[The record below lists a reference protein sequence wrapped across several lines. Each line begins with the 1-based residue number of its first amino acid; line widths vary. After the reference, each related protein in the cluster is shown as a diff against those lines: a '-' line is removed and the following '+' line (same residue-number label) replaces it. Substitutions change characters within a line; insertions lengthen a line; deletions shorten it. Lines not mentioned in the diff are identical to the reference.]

1 MSLFQESSPQLGGRA
16 VLLSIKPKY
25 ADLILSGVKRVE
37 FRRSW
42 AAQDVSV
49 IVLYSSAP
57 IQKIVGVVE
66 VDEAVVASPTA
77 LWKTCTERGGS
88 LTRDEFRSYFAGKSQ
103 GTAVLLGKVFKFAKH
118 VDPGRIISKFVPP
131 QSFRYLDASE
141 YTRLEAETKP
151 KKGKR

>member
-1 MSLFQESSPQLGGRA
+1 MSLFQGSSPLLGGRA

-25 ADLILSGVKRVE
+25 ADLVLSGAKRVE

-57 IQKIVGVVE
+57 IQKIVGIVE
-66 VDEAVVASPTA
+66 VDEVVVASPTA
-77 LWKTCTERGGS
+77 LWKTCKERGGS
-88 LTRDEFRSYFAGKSQ
+88 LTRDELRSYFTGKSQ
-103 GTAVLLGKVFKFAKH
+103 GVAVLLGKVFKFAKH
-118 VDPGRIISKFVPP
+118 VEPGRVISNFVPP
-131 QSFRYLDASE
+131 QSFRYLNESE
-141 YTRLEAETKP
+141 YMRLGEETKT